1 MTGIDREA
9 QRAIRQRTKD
19 QIETLEKRIQELTSQ
34 QPYQELLA
42 VQRAKEAVE
51 QENAEIKRRLAM
63 IIGELQP
70 LIGPC
75 KWQRLLYKSNLG
87 KG

>member
-1 MTGIDREA
+1 MPIKIDREA

-51 QENAEIKRRLAM
+51 QENAEIKRRLA
-63 IIGELQP
+63 IVIGELQP
-70 LIGPC
+70 LIGSGEYYLSHIAAV
-75 KWQRLLYKSNLG
+75 RI
-87 KG
+87 